1 MAGDGRAGGGRLSR
15 PQRYA
20 GTAPITVADHQYALG
35 QEPISPAV
43 EERRCLSGDSQR
55 ALCADPRSRCHR
67 RRADDRTKLSARFRM
82 ALAESPSHP
91 RKTAGNSE
99 AAPDLRLASRAV
111 VPLSIAV
118 LGTRGVPPHYGGF
131 ETFTAELGTRFVSRG
146 HHVTVYCRRDGEKTW
161 NGMERVV
168 LPAIPHKYF
177 ETVSHAFLSAIDAM
191 RRDFDVVLV
200 CNAANAFVLP
210 LLRAARIPVAI
221 NVDGIERLRR
231 KWNLFGRAVYSAGES
246 LSVIFSDRVVAD
258 ADVIAAYYRD
268 HFAVEATVIP
278 YGSDFP
284 DEADTDI
291 LQRLGIAPRNY
302 ILYVSRF
309 EPENNPLEVVEAY
322 EKLAVSGSPLSGNA
336 MNGER
341 KTANAIPPLLM
352 VGEGLYA
359 KDLVAALQRHSSE
372 RVRFPGAI
380 YGADYRTLQR
390 NALIYV
396 QATEVGGTHP
406 AMIEA
411 MGSGGLVLAHDTP
424 ENREVGGDAVRYFDL
439 RPVETL
445 SGTLRECLGALAE
458 RDELRRK

>member
-1 MAGDGRAGGGRLSR
+1 
-15 PQRYA
+15 
-20 GTAPITVADHQYALG
+20 
-35 QEPISPAV
+35 
-43 EERRCLSGDSQR
+43 
-55 ALCADPRSRCHR
+55 
-67 RRADDRTKLSARFRM
+67 
-82 ALAESPSHP
+82 
-91 RKTAGNSE
+91 
-99 AAPDLRLASRAV
+99 
-111 VPLSIAV
+111 
-118 LGTRGVPPHYGGF
+118 
-131 ETFTAELGTRFVSRG
+131 
-146 HHVTVYCRRDGEKTW
+146 
-161 NGMERVV
+161 MERVV

-177 ETVSHAFLSAIDAM
+177 ETVSHAFLSAIDAI

-246 LSVIFSDRVVAD
+246 LSVILADRVVAD

-284 DEADTDI
+284 DEVDTDI

-322 EKLAVSGSPLSGNA
+322 EKLAVSRLPLSGNA
-336 MNGER
+336 MNGQR
-341 KTANAIPPLLM
+341 PTANAIPPLLM

-424 ENREVGGDAVRYFDL
+424 ENREVGGDAVRYFEL

-458 RDELRRK
+458 RDELRRKGRERARSRYRWDEVTEAYERLFAELVSGVGR